1 MKPLLSQI
9 IRRRVTSPVSNL
21 HLHLS
26 QSRRWG
32 GNFGTRKD
40 TRFSATRARME
51 NNINN
56 NEVED
61 YSSWTNEKLVDRVTQ
76 LEAELKSK
84 NNR

>member
-1 MKPLLSQI
+1 
-9 IRRRVTSPVSNL
+9 
-21 HLHLS
+21 
-26 QSRRWG
+26 
-32 GNFGTRKD
+32 
-40 TRFSATRARME
+40 ME